1 MRWTDKRENVVPGL
15 VDVALAGD
23 EHRALALDLVSWLA
37 EKIGG
42 VQVVERFEASGPA
55 AWFRALG
62 DSLDRAVG
70 LPKAIVDGLSSVSAG
85 GAELTTGQ
93 LVGFDACPTSGKCS
107 SCGGP
112 WPLGVVGGSTLVIPP
127 TNPPPRVEC
136 RDPFGCPGCEGCRR

>member
-70 LPKAIVDGLSSVSAG
+70 LQKAIVDGLSSESAD
-85 GAELTTGQ
+85 GAELTTGE
-93 LVGFDACPTSGKCS
+93 LVAIENQATR
-107 SCGGP
+107 
-112 WPLGVVGGSTLVIPP
+112 LETLAASVR
-127 TNPPPRVEC
+127 TAAHDERE
-136 RDPFGCPGCEGCRR
+136 RRERGYAGARA